1 MGQGTVFLSQKA
13 TGHPYH
19 TAGGRTWR
27 GSSHPCLAARC
38 CFLKCEV
45 RSGVTKVV
53 FCNLSEHISK
63 AVEVEE
69 EVGKARKP
77 RCLGIGRGEDV
88 LVLGTRHAPGLA
100 MDLAWQMSPGNF

>member
-27 GSSHPCLAARC
+27 GSGHPCLAARC

-69 EVGKARKP
+69 ELEKPGSRAVSGSGEGKMF
-77 RCLGIGRGEDV
+77 L
-88 LVLGTRHAPGLA
+88 
-100 MDLAWQMSPGNF
+100 F

>member
-1 MGQGTVFLSQKA
+1 MGQDTVFLSQKA
-13 TGHPYH
+13 TGQPYN
-19 TAGGRTWR
+19 TAGGKTWR
-27 GSSHPCLAARC
+27 GSGHPCLAVRC
-38 CFLKCEV
+38 CFTKCEV

-77 RCLGIGRGEDV
+77 RCLGIGRGENV
-88 LVLGTRHAPGLA
+88 LVLGTRHTPGLV
-100 MDLAWQMSPGNF
+100 MGLAWQMSPGNF